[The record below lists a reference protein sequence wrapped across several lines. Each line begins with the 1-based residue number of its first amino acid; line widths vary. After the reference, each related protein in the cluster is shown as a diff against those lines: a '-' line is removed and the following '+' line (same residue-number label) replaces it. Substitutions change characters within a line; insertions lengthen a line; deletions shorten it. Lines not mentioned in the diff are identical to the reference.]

1 MVLKYSESLNE
12 SFLSDS
18 AGLDGPVICRFDL
31 NTAVNGKG
39 FPEDSPKFRNCA
51 ETLQTYK
58 KKFPEAKWI
67 LLTHQ
72 GRKGGK
78 ECISTLMHA
87 RILQNYGLDVNF
99 SNEAPYGERVKRE
112 VKKLEAGGVLLLEN
126 TRYPKLWEWEK
137 GLRGEY
143 KKQLEHPITDA
154 LADVADYYINDAYE
168 TAHRGDASMVGLA
181 LRFRK
186 DEGKKAY
193 LGYHIKEE
201 IKKLERLKEKIN
213 CAKGVSL
220 YAGGSKFKL
229 QYHGELMKQFP
240 QMRLYTGG
248 IPGQAAAIA
257 SGYKLNEENEE
268 FIRSEF
274 EKNIEKAKKLIDEY
288 GEHRIFHPID
298 WFLKDSSGQ
307 LRSESIEDIPN
318 AEGIIRD
325 IGPKTVAKYT
335 KSSSDINL
343 LTGPPGMSDEGYSF
357 GTHGLLYGL
366 QMQEAFLW
374 VLGGHGATALPKGR
388 ELEEM
393 TETINYMAAGGAAL
407 THLTGQKMPLFDSFL
422 GEEEHP

>member
-1 MVLKYSESLNE
+1 MVLKYSKTLDGK
-12 SFLSDS
+12 FLSDS
-18 AGLDGPVICRFDL
+18 ADLKGPVICRFDL

-39 FPEDSPKFRNCA
+39 FPEDSPKFWNCA
-51 ETLQTYK
+51 KTLQTYK
-58 KKFPEAKWI
+58 KEFPQAKWI

-78 ECISTLMHA
+78 ECVSTLMHA
-87 RILQNYGLDVNF
+87 QILQNYGLDVKF
-99 SNEAPYGERVKRE
+99 SNEAPYGKRVKKE
-112 VKKLEAGGVLLLEN
+112 VSKLEPGNVLLLEN

-143 KKQLEHPITDA
+143 KKQLEHPITDV
-154 LADVADYYINDAYE
+154 LADVADYYVNDAYE
-168 TAHRGDASMVGLA
+168 TAHRGDASNVGLA
-181 LRFRK
+181 LRFLK
-186 DEGKKAY
+186 DEKKEAY
-193 LGYHIKEE
+193 LGYHVKEE
-201 IKKLERLKEKIN
+201 VKKLERLREKIS

-257 SGYKLNEENEE
+257 YGYKLNDENEE
-268 FIRSEF
+268 FIRKEF
-274 EKNIEKAKKLIDEY
+274 GKNIEKAKKLIDNY
-288 GEHRIFHPID
+288 GKHRIFHPID
-298 WFLKDSSGQ
+298 WFIEESSGQ
-307 LRSESIEDIPN
+307 LKSVSIEDISD

-366 QMQEAFLW
+366 QMQEDHLW

-393 TETINYMAAGGAAL
+393 KETIHYMAAGGAAL
-407 THLTGQKMPLFDSFL
+407 THLTEQKMPLLDCFHD
-422 GEEEHP
+422 EEVQS